1 VVTEMSDVLCLNVDA
16 ESEAGSKLA
25 KEFGVR
31 GFPTLLFLNPNGS
44 PRDSIVGY
52 MPEEDFLAEVR
63 RIESG
68 EGTIVDLEQ
77 RIAAGGDVLGL
88 RFDLIEKLGEF
99 NAQDAIA
106 VQREAVTATVVAG
119 QGFEASSID
128 SRWALT
134 KRLRKAG
141 LGELAEAQIAAIRKL
156 DPEGRSLAL
165 RWVAFEALRKDVS
178 GPEDLPKIQAFL
190 AEETYGEI
198 LFDGWYLIYS
208 FHDRAARTTR
218 DEEEKRAAR
227 TRVREAAPRLW
238 RHVPERYQASLGN
251 SIAWGFYEDAEVLD
265 ATEKAFALEVAVAAA
280 KASDDDVNVI
290 DTLACCLFINGKVK
304 EALVEVQRC
313 IELDPENPEWR
324 KRREEFTT
332 TSG

>member
-1 VVTEMSDVLCLNVDA
+1 VVTEMSDILCLNLDA

-31 GFPTLLFLNPNGS
+31 AFPTLLFLNPDGS
-44 PRDSIVGY
+44 PRDSIIGY
-52 MPEEDFLAEVR
+52 MPEEGFLTEVR

-68 EGTIVDLEQ
+68 EGTIVDLQQ
-77 RIAAGGDVLGL
+77 RIAEGGEVLGL
-88 RFDLIEKLGEF
+88 RFDLIEKLGKF
-99 NAQDAIA
+99 NAQGAIA
-106 VQREAVTATVVAG
+106 VQREAVTSAVEAG
-119 QGFEASSID
+119 HGFEADSID
-128 SRWALT
+128 SRWTLT

-141 LGELAEAQIAAIRKL
+141 LGELAEAQIAAIREL
-156 DPEGRSLAL
+156 DPEGKSLAL
-165 RWVAFEALRKDVS
+165 RWVAFDALRKDVS
-178 GPEDLPKIQAFL
+178 GPEDLPKIEAFL

-198 LFDGWYLIYS
+198 LFDGWYLVYS
-208 FHDRAARTTR
+208 AHDRSARTTR

-227 TRVREAAPRLW
+227 ALVREAAPRLW
-238 RHVPERYQASLGN
+238 KHVPEEYQANIGN

-265 ATEKAFALEVAVAAA
+265 ATEKAFALEVAVVAA
-280 KASDDDVNVI
+280 KAADDDVNVI

-313 IELDPENPEWR
+313 IELDPENPEWH